1 MKKRMTSIIFFT
13 MVLFSIVT
21 MGCELGGS
29 SKPESVPPDTDPP
42 PDSGSVEIR
51 QNDVLINRGS
61 IFDFDTIPAGERLDP
76 VVFTITNN
84 TEYDLFFGGSPLAKL
99 EGGNHNEFII
109 DISGLPEQDRMLPSG
124 ESASFT
130 VRFVIK
136 STNGE
141 QKETQVRIEGLV
153 LFNNDVLDD
162 YFFIIRCTG
171 VKYRRVFVDSDCTL
185 KRSEYAVYLSARMR
199 GGGGGGGGGGYSEG
213 GTPKYGGGG
222 GGAGTY
228 KTFQISKPGIVNWK
242 IAVGHGGGGGAGG
255 KRGTP
260 NGEPGTNGTRASIRV
275 NGTLYTASGGK
286 AGGGG
291 GYGSNYAGGAGGA
304 GDPSG
309 TGGKMDFGGFGGTA
323 DELIEHY
330 GSGGDGGDA
339 MRAGA
344 PGKDGYVDIT
354 YRYFENY

>member
-13 MVLFSIVT
+13 IALFSIIA
-21 MGCELGGS
+21 MGCDLGGS

-51 QNDVLINRGS
+51 QNDVLINQGS
-61 IFDFDTIPAGERLDP
+61 IFDFDTIPAGKRLDP

-99 EGGNHNEFII
+99 EGENNDEFII
-109 DISGLPEQDRMLPSG
+109 DISGLPEQDRILPSG

-130 VRFVIK
+130 VRFFIR
-136 STNGE
+136 SSDGE
-141 QKETQVRIEGLV
+141 QKETQIRIEELR

-171 VKYRRVFVDSDCTL
+171 IKIKRVSVDSDCTL
-185 KRSEYAVYLSARMR
+185 KRSEYAVSLSVTMR

-213 GTPKYGGGG
+213 STPKYGGGG

-228 KTFQISKPGIVNWK
+228 KSFTIDNPGIVNWK
-242 IAVGHGGGGGAGG
+242 IAVGQGGEGGAGG
-255 KRGTP
+255 KWGTP
-260 NGEPGTNGTRASIRV
+260 NGEPGTSGTRSSIRV
-275 NGTLYTASGGK
+275 NGTLYTAAGGK

-291 GYGSNYAGGAGGA
+291 GCGSMYAGGAGGA

-309 TGGKMDFGGFGGTA
+309 TSGRENLGGFGGA
-323 DELIEHY
+323 VNNSESL

-339 MRAGA
+339 TMAGDS
-344 PGKDGYVDIT
+344 GKYGYVYIT